1 MKRTPKP
8 SAYIPT
14 TIALLVLGFGGL
26 MIIMNATDPLLGARW
41 LFFLLVVVAFTG
53 VALPASAWLNY
64 RFPSQPPASAN
75 VIVRQ
80 ALWFGVYVSVISWLS
95 YGRVI
100 NIGLAGLFLIGFTAI
115 EIFIR
120 MWENSKWRKP

>member
-1 MKRTPKP
+1 MKRTPAP

-14 TIALLVLGFGGL
+14 TIALLTLGFGGL
-26 MIIMNATDPLLGARW
+26 VVIMNSTDPLLGTRW

-53 VALPASAWLNY
+53 LALPASAWLNY
-64 RFPSQPPASAN
+64 RFPSQPPAPSN

-100 NIGLAGLFLIGFTAI
+100 NLGLAGIFLIGFTAI

-120 MWENSKWRKP
+120 MWELSKWRKP

>member
-1 MKRTPKP
+1 MKRTPAP

-14 TIALLVLGFGGL
+14 TIALLTLGFGGL
-26 MIIMNATDPLLGARW
+26 VVIMNSTDPLLGARW

-53 VALPASAWLNY
+53 LALPASAWLNY
-64 RFPSQPPASAN
+64 RFPSQPPAPAN

-100 NIGLAGLFLIGFTAI
+100 NFGLAGLFLIGFSAI

-120 MWENSKWRKP
+120 MWELSKWRKP